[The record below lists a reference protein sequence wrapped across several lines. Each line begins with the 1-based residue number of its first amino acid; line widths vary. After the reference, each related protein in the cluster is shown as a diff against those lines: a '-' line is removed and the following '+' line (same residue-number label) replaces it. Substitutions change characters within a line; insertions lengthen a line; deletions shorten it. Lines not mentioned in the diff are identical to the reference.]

1 MKRFLKRFGRIF
13 AIGTALL
20 CFFFF
25 VGAGD
30 PSISGAQQVSSEA
43 GENPFEGSTSMRVYW
58 EALEIVGDTPAD
70 QLSDGQ
76 KEQLEALG
84 VQEDQLPEFLENLQ
98 VFLSEEDVNS
108 GKKPLRPLRD
118 LIGLS
123 CGMSGLLLV
132 LAGGAFIG
140 FRRFRQ
146 GKSR

>member
-1 MKRFLKRFGRIF
+1 MKRFLKRFGWIF

-30 PSISGAQQVSSEA
+30 PSISGAQQVSSET

-84 VQEDQLPEFLENLQ
+84 VQEDQLPE
-98 VFLSEEDVNS
+98 EDVNS

-118 LIGLS
+118 LIGLG

>member
-1 MKRFLKRFGRIF
+1 MKRFLKRFGWIF

-84 VQEDQLPEFLENLQ
+84 
-98 VFLSEEDVNS
+98 
-108 GKKPLRPLRD
+108 D
-118 LIGLS
+118 LIGLG

>member
-1 MKRFLKRFGRIF
+1 MKRFLKRFGWIF

-70 QLSDGQ
+70 S
-76 KEQLEALG
+76 
-84 VQEDQLPEFLENLQ
+84 
-98 VFLSEEDVNS
+98 
-108 GKKPLRPLRD
+108 
-118 LIGLS
+118 
-123 CGMSGLLLV
+123 
-132 LAGGAFIG
+132 
-140 FRRFRQ
+140 
-146 GKSR
+146 